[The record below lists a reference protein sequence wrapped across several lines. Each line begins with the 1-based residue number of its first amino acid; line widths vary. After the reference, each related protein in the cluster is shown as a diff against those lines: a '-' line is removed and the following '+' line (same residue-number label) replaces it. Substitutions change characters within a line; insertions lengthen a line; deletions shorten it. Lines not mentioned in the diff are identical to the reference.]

1 MDKKTLALIEAACKE
16 LGISR
21 VEFLRMAA
29 EEKLAADK
37 KSIKGNWYEQ
47 NETNQQ
53 RSPWG
58 ETHPDS

>member
-1 MDKKTLALIEAACKE
+1 MPNQRDKNKKLFSVSMDKKTLALIEAACKE

-37 KSIKGNWYEQ
+37 KSIKGN
-47 NETNQQ
+47 
-53 RSPWG
+53 
-58 ETHPDS
+58 